1 MGSLAGTVD
10 PLGARG
16 VVERQRHHCELAM
29 ASQADPETYPGPLA
43 AWMAPFAGC
52 FTRPTWANL
61 LVLAAGGILSPGRR
75 TVAAAL
81 SSMGLRG
88 AATFTNYHRALNRS
102 RWSGQA
108 AARCLLGLLV
118 AAFVPSGP
126 VVVGID
132 ETIERRWG
140 TKIKAR
146 GIYRDPVRSSH
157 GHFVK
162 ASGLRWISLM
172 LLAPVPFAGR
182 VWALPF
188 LTSLAPSE
196 RYAQV
201 QGRRHKLL
209 TDRARQLLL
218 LLARWLPDR
227 RIIAVADSSYAAIEL
242 LAAVCRH
249 VVVITRLRLDAR
261 LFDPPPPRLPGTK
274 GRPRVSGARQ
284 PTLLQ
289 RLADPETAWQRV
301 TVTGWYGQG
310 ERRLDVVSGRAL
322 WYHPGKQV
330 PVRWVLVRDLAGEF
344 EPQAFLCTD
353 QAADPVAILQLFVR
367 RWSVEV
373 TFAEVR
379 RHLGVETQRQWSDLA
394 IARTTPCLLALFS
407 LVTLWASDLAARGL
421 VLPRRAAWY
430 AKHAITFSDALAAV
444 RRQLWI
450 AQAFSTLPHAQN
462 TATIP
467 RAFLDSLTEA
477 ACYPA

>member
-1 MGSLAGTVD
+1 M
-10 PLGARG
+10 AR
-16 VVERQRHHCELAM
+16 
-29 ASQADPETYPGPLA
+29 QADPDHPGPLA
-43 AWMAPFAGC
+43 AWMAPFADC

-61 LVLAAGGILSPGRR
+61 LTLAGAILAPGRR

-81 SSMGLRG
+81 SSVGLRG
-88 AATFTNYHRALNRS
+88 AATFTNYHRVLNRS
-102 RWSGQA
+102 RWSSQA

-118 AAFVPSGP
+118 AAYVPSGP

-132 ETIERRWG
+132 ETLERRWG
-140 TKIKAR
+140 ARIKAR
-146 GIYRDPVRSSH
+146 GIYRDPIRSSR

-162 ASGLRWISLM
+162 ASSLRWTSVM

-188 LTSLAPSE
+188 LTALAPPE
-196 RYAQV
+196 RYAQA
-201 QGRRHKLL
+201 QGRQHKLL
-209 TDRARQLLL
+209 TSWARQLLL
-218 LLARWLPDR
+218 LVARSLPGR
-227 RIIAVADSSYAAIEL
+227 KVIAAADSSDAAIEL
-242 LAAVCRH
+242 LAAVRRH
-249 VVVITRLRLDAR
+249 LTVITRLRLDAR

-289 RLADPETAWQRV
+289 RLADPTTAWQRIM
-301 TVTGWYGQG
+301 VTGWYGQG
-310 ERRLDVVSGRAL
+310 ERQLDVVSGTAL

-330 PVRWVLVRDLAGEF
+330 PVRWVLVCDASGEF

-353 QAADPVAILQLFVR
+353 QDADPITIPQLFVR

-379 RHLGVETQRQWSDLA
+379 RHLDVKTQRQWSDLA

-407 LVTLWASDLAARGL
+407 LVALWASNLAARGL

-430 AKHAITFSDALAAV
+430 NKPEVTFSDALAAV

-450 AQAFSTLPHAQN
+450 AQAFSTPRQAQERGN
-462 TATIP
+462 NPA
-467 RAFLDSLTEA
+467 RA
-477 ACYPA
+477 PQ